1 MAEND
6 KISANKLPD
15 ALELRDS
22 AKKYELKH
30 LDVLY
35 AYPDEVL
42 IEQYNG
48 VGPDRWP
55 EVFRDILSW
64 LLEDVLEAVEIH
76 DMDYY
81 RGGTKD
87 DFHEANSVLGQNVR
101 RLARKKYGWWRPR
114 RYLLRKVSYKLTEW
128 TDKYGWE
135 GWNKG

>member
-1 MAEND
+1 MDQTAR
-6 KISANKLPD
+6 SLPT
-15 ALELRDS
+15 ALELRAS
-22 AKKYELKH
+22 ATKYKLEH

-35 AYPDEVL
+35 KYPDEVL

-55 EVFRDILSW
+55 EEIRDVISW

-81 RGGTKD
+81 QGGD
-87 DFHEANSVLGQNVR
+87 EAVFHEANFVLGENVR
-101 RLARKKYGWWRPR
+101 TLAKKKYSWWRPR
-114 RYLLRKVSYKLTEW
+114 RWFLKKLSYKLTEW